1 MKIASTQYNINNNS
15 FEIYLSGCNGN
26 PKCTGCHNRELWEF
40 DVGQEY
46 TPKFFGQL
54 QKKIYK
60 FEALIDNI
68 MILGGEPLDQNIEDF
83 YFFIQDMKS
92 FNKKLWLFTRYE
104 INEIEPRISKQF
116 DFVKTGKY
124 DCSLSVEDNIQYNIA
139 LSTSNQKILKK
150 GIDY

>member
-1 MKIASTQYNINNNS
+1 MKIASTQYSINNNS

-26 PKCTGCHNRELWEF
+26 PKCKGCHNQELWDF
-40 DVGQEY
+40 HIGKEY
-46 TPKFFGQL
+46 DQKIFGAL

-60 FEALIDNI
+60 FETLIDNI
-68 MILGGEPLDQNIEDF
+68 MILGGEPLDQDIEDF

-104 INEIEPRISKQF
+104 INEIEPKILKQF

-124 DCSLSVEDNIQYNIA
+124 DYSLTTENNIQYNIT
-139 LSTSNQKILKK
+139 LPTSNQKIHKK